1 MNFVRPEEII
11 KNLGLEPGMVA
22 ADFGAG
28 SGHYS
33 IEAAKIVRNSGKV
46 YAIDVQKELLDK
58 IKSLAEANNLSN
70 IEIVWSD
77 LEKNQGSRLA
87 DGMID
92 AVIISNIL
100 FQAEDKNAVVKEA
113 SRILKKGGKVMVVEW
128 DKDSGSGKAGPPSDR
143 RVSRNECE
151 NFFKN
156 AGFNLQKEFP
166 AGENHYG
173 QIFIKSR

>member
-1 MNFVRPEEII
+1 MLV
-11 KNLGLEPGMVA
+11 

-46 YAIDVQKELLDK
+46 YAIDVQKELLGK
-58 IKSLAEANNLSN
+58 IKSLAGANDFSN

-77 LEKNQGSRLA
+77 LEKEQGSRLA
-87 DGMID
+87 DDSVD

-100 FQAEDKNAVVKEA
+100 FQTEKKEIMVKEA
-113 SRILKKGGKVMVVEW
+113 SRILKKGGKVMVIEW
-128 DKDSGSGKAGPPSDR
+128 DKDSVSGKAGPSLDR

-156 AGFNLQKEFP
+156 TGFNLQKEFP

-173 QIFIKSR
+173 QIFIKS

>member
-1 MNFVRPEEII
+1 
-11 KNLGLEPGMVA
+11 MVV

-33 IEAAKIVRNSGKV
+33 IAAAKTVRNTGKV
-46 YAIDVQKELLDK
+46 YAIDVQKELLGK
-58 IKSLAEANNLSN
+58 IKSSAEINDLSN

-87 DGMID
+87 DESID

-100 FQAEDKNAVVKEA
+100 FQAEEKGAVVKEA
-113 SRILKKGGKVMVVEW
+113 LRILKKSGKIMVVEW
-128 DKDSGSGKAGPPSDR
+128 DKDSGVVKAGPSLDK

-151 NFFKN
+151 NIFKN

-173 QIFIKSR
+173 QLYIKQ

>member
-1 MNFVRPEEII
+1 MFVRPEEII
-11 KNLGLEPGMVA
+11 KNLRLEPGMAV

-33 IEAAKIVRNSGKV
+33 IAAAKIVRNNGKV
-46 YAIDVQKELLDK
+46 YAIDVQKELLGK
-58 IKSLAEANNLSN
+58 IKSSAEINNLLN

-87 DGMID
+87 DDSVD
-92 AVIISNIL
+92 AVIVSNIL
-100 FQAEDKNAVVKEA
+100 FQTEKKETMAKEA
-113 SRILKKGGKVMVVEW
+113 LRILKKGGKVMVVEW
-128 DKDSGSGKAGPPSDR
+128 DKDSVSGKAGPSLGR

-173 QIFIKSR
+173 QIFVKS